1 MINVFQRM
9 KWMMRGNRPQELLVK
24 PDITCQ
30 FYRFGSDYGGW
41 DVVTTGLDSQ
51 SVVYS
56 FGIGEDATFDIALI
70 DKYGLTVHAFDPTPR
85 SIEWVKAQGFSDHFV
100 LHEYGVASFDGEVSF
115 YPPENPDHVSH
126 TIFERHST
134 KLRAITVPVKQ
145 ITTIVEELGH
155 DRIDILKMDIEGA
168 EYQVIHDLSRSKIRP
183 EQILVEFHHRFDG
196 IGIESTRDAIDC
208 LKSMGYGLF
217 SVSSSQQ
224 EFCFIRMRS

>member
-1 MINVFQRM
+1 M
-9 KWMMRGNRPQELLVK
+9 
-24 PDITCQ
+24 TCQ
-30 FYRFGSDYGGW
+30 IYRFGSDYGGW

-70 DKYGLTVHAFDPTPR
+70 DKFGLTVHAFDPTPR
-85 SIEWVKAQGFSDHFV
+85 SIEWVKRQALSDHFV

-115 YPPENPDHVSH
+115 YPPENLNHVSH
-126 TIFERHST
+126 TILERPST
-134 KLRAITVPVKQ
+134 KDRLITVPVKL
-145 ITTIVEELGH
+145 ITTIIEELGH

-168 EYQVIHDLSRSKIRP
+168 EYQVIQDLYRSKIRP

-224 EFCFIRMRS
+224 EFCFIRMRI